1 MKPDYEALSHAV
13 VRKHERGSFG
23 STYISALMMTY
34 PTMNNRR
41 NQWIDWPFL
50 ERLEREGPT
59 KRTAGSHLPVMP
71 EKLICP

>member
-1 MKPDYEALSHAV
+1 MSHAAV
-13 VRKHERGSFG
+13 CMHERGGFWSI
-23 STYISALMMTY
+23 YASALMMTN

-41 NQWIDWPFL
+41 NQLIDWPSL
-50 ERLEREGPT
+50 GRKEKEGLA